1 MQAAVMRGGE
11 LVIDDLEDPTPGPG
25 QLLVRTLACGICG
38 SDLHALKHGDQLTAM
53 SHETA
58 AAVPDSPMV
67 PEIMDLSH
75 DVVMGHEF
83 SAEVIEVGENVGN
96 CAEGDVV
103 VSMPIVLD
111 ERGIHPVGYSN
122 RYAGGYAELM
132 VLSDLLALK
141 VPNGLDARRAA
152 LTEPMAVGLHAVNKS
167 RIQPTMSAVVL
178 GCGPVGLA
186 VIAALRLQG
195 IDQIVA
201 ADLSVRRRALAT
213 TMGADVVVDPRDRP
227 AVEAWRSNG
236 GNGPLVIFEA
246 VGVPGMID
254 DAMRAAPRDAH
265 IVVVGVCMVPDT
277 IRPMRGISRELSM
290 QFALG
295 YDPLEF
301 ADTLRHIAEGEID
314 VSPLITG
321 SVDVAGVPAAFIDL
335 ADPELHAKILVEPHL
350 RA

>member
-1 MQAAVMRGGE
+1 MRAAVMRAGE
-11 LVIDDLEDPTPGPG
+11 LVIDELEDPTPGPG
-25 QLLVRTLACGICG
+25 QVLVRTLACGICG
-38 SDLHALKHGDQLTAM
+38 SDLHALRHGDQLMAM

-58 AAVPDSPMV
+58 AAMPDSPMV
-67 PEIMDLSH
+67 PEIMDLRR

-83 SAEVIEVGENVGN
+83 SAEVVAVGENVGN
-96 CAEGDVV
+96 CVEGDIV

-111 ERGIHPVGYSN
+111 ASGIHPVGYSN
-122 RYAGGYAELM
+122 HYPGGYAELM

-167 RIQPTMSAVVL
+167 RIQPGMSAVVL

-186 VIAALRLQG
+186 VIAALRLLG
-195 IDQIVA
+195 TDQVVA
-201 ADLSVRRRALAT
+201 ADLSPRRRALAT
-213 TMGADVVVDPRDRP
+213 TMGATAVVDPREEP
-227 AVEAWRSNG
+227 AVEAWRNG
-236 GNGPLVIFEA
+236 GGVGPLVIFEA

-254 DAMRAAPRDAH
+254 DAMLAAPRDSH

-277 IRPMRGISRELSM
+277 IRPMRGITRELSV

-314 VSPLITG
+314 VHPLITG
-321 SVDVAGVPAAFIDL
+321 SVDVAGIPGAFADL
-335 ADPELHAKILVEPHL
+335 ANPDAHAKILVEPGTGS
-350 RA
+350 